1 MESTQANS
9 HSRGVV
15 TEINRNVA
23 ATLKLCGP
31 AIIAPSGGSSTPLE
45 KIAAHLC
52 LILEKQH
59 PCQRDDDDFEDLE
72 VPSDETAEYDWLVI
86 ETAMEVIAGLAVA
99 LGDQFG
105 EMWKMFESLLLKYA
119 SSQERF
125 ERSAAVGTMADCIE
139 AMKGGCT
146 PHTKRMMTIFAKR
159 LQDEDPETKSN
170 AAFGT
175 GLLCSHSTDKD
186 IVSNYGP
193 ILQILEPVLDAN
205 NAKSTDDSR
214 ARLVDN
220 AAGCLARMIKAHP
233 EAIPLPQV
241 LPRLV
246 ELLPLRNDFRE
257 NEPVFDMIVAM
268 FQAQEPT
275 IQGLTGQL
283 LPVLEAVMGPPE
295 DQISDETRSKLG
307 ELIQYLRK

>member
-1 MESTQANS
+1 
-9 HSRGVV
+9 
-15 TEINRNVA
+15 
-23 ATLKLCGP
+23 
-31 AIIAPSGGSSTPLE
+31 
-45 KIAAHLC
+45 
-52 LILEKQH
+52 
-59 PCQRDDDDFEDLE
+59 
-72 VPSDETAEYDWLVI
+72 
-86 ETAMEVIAGLAVA
+86 MEVIAGLAVA

-105 EMWKMFESLLLKYA
+105 ELWKMFESLILKYA

-175 GLLCSHSTDKD
+175 GLLCSNSTDKD

-193 ILQILEPVLDAN
+193 ILQILEPVLDVN
-205 NAKSTDDSR
+205 NAKATDDSR

-257 NEPVFDMIVAM
+257 NEPVFDMIIAM

-307 ELIQYLRK
+307 ELVQYLRK

>member
-1 MESTQANS
+1 
-9 HSRGVV
+9 
-15 TEINRNVA
+15 
-23 ATLKLCGP
+23 
-31 AIIAPSGGSSTPLE
+31 
-45 KIAAHLC
+45 
-52 LILEKQH
+52 
-59 PCQRDDDDFEDLE
+59 
-72 VPSDETAEYDWLVI
+72 
-86 ETAMEVIAGLAVA
+86 
-99 LGDQFG
+99 
-105 EMWKMFESLLLKYA
+105 
-119 SSQERF
+119 
-125 ERSAAVGTMADCIE
+125 
-139 AMKGGCT
+139 
-146 PHTKRMMTIFAKR
+146 MTIFAKR

-175 GLLCSHSTDKD
+175 GLLCSNSTDKD

-205 NAKSTDDSR
+205 NAKATDDSR

-257 NEPVFDMIVAM
+257 NEPVFDMIIAM

-307 ELIQYLRK
+307 ELVQYLRK